1 MRGEDRSISET
12 MTLPGPPL
20 GWSEG
25 VGGGIKEAGDDGS
38 GAANSDDVSM
48 SSCLD
53 AFDEALDDLPDLLAG
68 LDMILFLMSLCK
80 DTK

>member
-1 MRGEDRSISET
+1 

-25 VGGGIKEAGDDGS
+25 VGGGIREAGDEGR
-38 GAANSDDVSM
+38 GAASSDDVSM

-53 AFDEALDDLPDLLAG
+53 DLVEALDDLPDLLAG
-68 LDMILFLMSLCK
+68 LDMVLYLMSLCK